1 MVKCSSCGKELEQVP
16 SWLNEV
22 DVKVVCNNCPNR
34 DLKSI
39 TEIKLEPK
47 PVEGEAPAEPVAS
60 AKES

>member
-1 MVKCSSCGKELEQVP
+1 MIKCSSCGKEIDAVP

-39 TEIKLEPK
+39 TEIKLEAPEAK
-47 PVEGEAPAEPVAS
+47 PMEAEATT
-60 AKES
+60 ESDEE